1 MGICDAVVSS
11 FVSGAQD
18 PSRSGTIGRPR
29 GRRLESEALDEQLK
43 KRLIG
48 AAVLAALA
56 VIFVPMLLESPS
68 EQQPLGEIPPPPPA
82 RPFDSKLLR
91 EPVPPP
97 AKVAPLVPRVR
108 EQPPSPARPSQ
119 TAKPSRAEQ
128 TTSATAAHTP
138 PKPKAPATEAAP
150 RTGLAAWVVQVGSF
164 SSQENARNLAA
175 KLRKA
180 GLQVLDPERIELRGK
195 VLYRVQ
201 VGPVLEKTQAAAL
214 LPKVNKIAGTK
225 GKVRAYP

>member
-1 MGICDAVVSS
+1 MKCRAGRGVKRYH
-11 FVSGAQD
+11 GA
-18 PSRSGTIGRPR
+18 PL
-29 GRRLESEALDEQLK
+29 RLESDTLDEQLK

-56 VIFVPMLLESPS
+56 IIFVPMLIESPP
-68 EQQPLGEIPPPPPA
+68 QQRPLGEIPPPPPA
-82 RPFDSKLLR
+82 RPFESELLR

-97 AKVAPLVPRVR
+97 AKVAPLVPRVS
-108 EQPPSPARPSQ
+108 EEPPVMSPQAEE
-119 TAKPSRAEQ
+119 PSRPE
-128 TTSATAAHTP
+128 TPAASEGASSSP
-138 PKPKAPATEAAP
+138 RPKASASETAP

-164 SSQENARNLAA
+164 SSQENAR
-175 KLRKA
+175 KLVARLREA

-201 VGPVLEKTQAAAL
+201 VGPLLEKEQAKSL
-214 LPKVNKIAGTK
+214 LPRVNKIAGTK

>member
-1 MGICDAVVSS
+1 M
-11 FVSGAQD
+11 
-18 PSRSGTIGRPR
+18 
-29 GRRLESEALDEQLK
+29 GRRWARRRESDTLDEQLK

-56 VIFVPMLLESPS
+56 VIFVPMLLESPR
-68 EQQPLGEIPPPPPA
+68 EQRPLGEIPPPPPP

-97 AKVAPLVPRVR
+97 AKVAPLVPRVS
-108 EQPPSPARPSQ
+108 EQAPPAARPTKPGKPPRAEKPPSAPA
-119 TAKPSRAEQ
+119 AK
-128 TTSATAAHTP
+128 TP
-138 PKPKAPATEAAP
+138 PKPKASTAETVP

-164 SSQENARNLAA
+164 SSQENARKLAD

-201 VGPVLEKTQAAAL
+201 VGPVLEKKRAEAL
-214 LPKVNKIAGTK
+214 LPRVNKIAGTK

>member
-1 MGICDAVVSS
+1 M
-11 FVSGAQD
+11 
-18 PSRSGTIGRPR
+18 GRPR
-29 GRRLESEALDEQLK
+29 ARRLESDTLDEQLK

-56 VIFVPMLLESPS
+56 VIFVPMLLESPPA
-68 EQQPLGEIPPPPPA
+68 QRPLGEIPPPPPA
-82 RPFDSKLLR
+82 KPFDSKLLS

-97 AKVAPLVPRVR
+97 AKVAPLVPRVSD
-108 EQPPSPARPSQ
+108 E
-119 TAKPSRAEQ
+119 K
-128 TTSATAAHTP
+128 P
-138 PKPKAPATEAAP
+138 PKPEKPPQAEKPPSAPVAKIPPETKVPTAETVP

-164 SSQENARNLAA
+164 SSQENARKLAA

-201 VGPVLEKTQAAAL
+201 VGPVLEKERAEAL